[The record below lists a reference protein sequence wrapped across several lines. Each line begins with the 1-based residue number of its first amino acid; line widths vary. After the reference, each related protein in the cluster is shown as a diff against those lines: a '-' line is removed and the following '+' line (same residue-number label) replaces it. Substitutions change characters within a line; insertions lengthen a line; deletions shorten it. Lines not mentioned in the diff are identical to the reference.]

1 MPQVKDKEAD
11 TMKKLFGYADEYLRN
26 SDWKDMAMLK
36 FCLFSIGILAGM
48 RIPEK
53 CKKKVGAAALFVF
66 VLTYIPLM
74 KKFIGIVA
82 GKQNEQSD

>member
-1 MPQVKDKEAD
+1 
-11 TMKKLFGYADEYLRN
+11 MKKLFGYADEYLRN

-36 FCLFSIGILAGM
+36 FCLFSMGILAGM
-48 RIPEK
+48 RISEK
-53 CKKKVGAAALFVF
+53 SKKKVGVAALFVC

-82 GKQNEQSD
+82 GKEKDE

>member
-1 MPQVKDKEAD
+1 
-11 TMKKLFGYADEYLRN
+11 MKKLFGYADDYLRN

-36 FCLFSIGILAGM
+36 FCLFSMGILAGM
-48 RIPEK
+48 RISEK
-53 CKKKVGAAALFVF
+53 SKKKVGVAALFVF

-82 GKQNEQSD
+82 GKKRDE